1 MYSEVKKMLGKVIQD
16 VKELKGRVIREG
28 VNGVNG
34 TRWVRVGE
42 PMMDSYG
49 KKVSNIE
56 ITYLV
61 LLKKVKNGWKVEKIT
76 KD

>member
-16 VKELKGRVIREG
+16 VNEFKGRVIHMG
-28 VNGVNG
+28 INGANG
-34 TRWVRVGE
+34 TPWVRVGE
-42 PMMDSYG
+42 PMVDSYG
-49 KKVSNIE
+49 KKVSDIE

-61 LLKKVKNGWKVEKIT
+61 LLTQVENGWKVVKVT